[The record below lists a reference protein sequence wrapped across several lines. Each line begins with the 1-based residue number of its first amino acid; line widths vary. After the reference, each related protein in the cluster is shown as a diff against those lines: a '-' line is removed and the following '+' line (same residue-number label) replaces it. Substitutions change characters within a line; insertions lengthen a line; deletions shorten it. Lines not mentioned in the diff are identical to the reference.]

1 MKQFQY
7 GIGAEFLFR
16 FETRPLQENGKRE
29 RRYRYVKYKIES
41 CRLHDGRVEYY
52 NVNMIEEGK
61 PDLAAELSASRLHY
75 LINFNLEE
83 LISAGKRKIYPLTA
97 EEVSEF
103 YKERNAARYY
113 ENKRALNML
122 ESSKQYQAVIQQIKQ
137 TEIKAA
143 RAEAECEFSKATDLN
158 RKIELYKD
166 ELKKI
171 REELG
176 ISSDVLLMKYECE
189 KCRDRGVLPDGKIC
203 ECARKHEKEI
213 RAYVAQEVGA

>member
-16 FETRPLQENGKRE
+16 FETRPVQENGKRE

-52 NVNMIEEGK
+52 NVSMIEEGK
-61 PDLAAELSASRLHY
+61 PAQMTELSASRLHY

-83 LISAGKRKIYPLTA
+83 LISSGKRKIYPLTA

-137 TEIKAA
+137 TGRQGKLSDDKIRLIGNHAVRFAGKPVLFRLRLNRGKKRIPQQPA
-143 RAEAECEFSKATDLN
+143 RAHKF
-158 RKIELYKD
+158 
-166 ELKKI
+166 
-171 REELG
+171 
-176 ISSDVLLMKYECE
+176 
-189 KCRDRGVLPDGKIC
+189 DGLHPGGP
-203 ECARKHEKEI
+203 E
-213 RAYVAQEVGA
+213 